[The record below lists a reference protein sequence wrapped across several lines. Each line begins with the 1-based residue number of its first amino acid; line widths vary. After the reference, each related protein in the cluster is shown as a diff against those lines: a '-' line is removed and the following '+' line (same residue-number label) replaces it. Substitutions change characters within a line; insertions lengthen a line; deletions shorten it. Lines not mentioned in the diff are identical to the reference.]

1 MSRKK
6 PTRKLFWGLFIR
18 VFSVLTL
25 IVVAFFALV
34 FSPPVQT
41 ILQKSSHESF
51 AQRVSSKAAAVS
63 QTLRRRWSNLDSVA
77 SDLNTTLADTLQE
90 NNANISDIADNPH
103 LNQTILA
110 NMYSQL
116 VNLIRQMNVNDA
128 YIILNGPGRESE
140 PARTARAALYL
151 RTYAPNNY
159 YPKNSD
165 LLLRIGVPA
174 ISRTN
179 NLALDSSWQS
189 CFVPSLCADTDFWDQ
204 PYNAYRHSQGT
215 ANASP
220 SDWGYWCVGRKLY
233 EQDAANL
240 MTYSVPLYDASGTLW
255 GILGIGVFRQNLES
269 VLPAADLGDSGGAWL
284 LAHESRS
291 SMRTIWAFGDPAY
304 TAYLGGSSLFLT
316 AQDHLSTSTVDKVQ
330 GIKEDL
336 AAAAVPLQL
345 YANNTPYAGNQL
357 YLIAVTP
364 LSILNRAATQITYL
378 LCILGLTMW
387 LACMVGI
394 TLISWTTAR
403 PITGLA
409 KEIRAIAPQ
418 KPLHLTRTGIEEIDL
433 LSQAIEQKNREA
445 VEEASRFSEI
455 AEMTG
460 ELFGAFEVDKASG
473 KVFITGDMVHL
484 LGLEP
489 SQHWVEMPKNLFD
502 WRMELLMRNQLN
514 KDEPIYRLINEDGSC
529 QWIKLSVRTGE
540 YSIRGVI
547 TNVTDQVDRRLKM
560 DYEHTYDVLTDLMNN
575 RAFQERLNLLFAG
588 KKSLGLGLMIM
599 WDLDDL
605 KSINDSHG
613 HESGDGYIHSFAN
626 WLKTISGAGSI
637 GFSARR
643 SGDEF
648 FTFVCGFD
656 SVEKR
661 KAFLLEMSRHLQDM
675 TDELYSGTV
684 VKLSASAGAARFPE
698 DADTPTD
705 LMRCA
710 DAAMYAAK
718 RKGKGMIE
726 LFDATRD
733 CRQSVYLTDLEK
745 LNRLIEQ
752 RMVRFAY
759 QPIVR
764 LRDARIMGY
773 EMLMRPQGDDFSNP
787 QEVLSSAKSL
797 GMLYQM
803 EHLTL
808 FGAIE
813 QAIRDLE
820 SGVLAP
826 GRRLLI
832 NSIANECLSD
842 EDCAKLCSLALP
854 ALDHQVTLE
863 VTEGE
868 PLNAGE
874 LTARKR
880 ALLHQLHG
888 RFALDDYGTGY
899 NGRTTLL
906 TLYPEIIKMDRSLV
920 RNLDTDTYKQEFLRN
935 LVAFATE
942 RSMMVLAE
950 GVETVDELRA
960 AIRLGADLAQG
971 YVLARPAF
979 TPPELPDEITAVILE
994 NR

>member
-1 MSRKK
+1 M
-6 PTRKLFWGLFIR
+6 
-18 VFSVLTL
+18 
-25 IVVAFFALV
+25 
-34 FSPPVQT
+34 
-41 ILQKSSHESF
+41 E
-51 AQRVSSKAAAVS
+51 
-63 QTLRRRWSNLDSVA
+63 
-77 SDLNTTLADTLQE
+77 
-90 NNANISDIADNPH
+90 
-103 LNQTILA
+103 
-110 NMYSQL
+110 
-116 VNLIRQMNVNDA
+116 
-128 YIILNGPGRESE
+128 
-140 PARTARAALYL
+140 
-151 RTYAPNNY
+151 
-159 YPKNSD
+159 
-165 LLLRIGVPA
+165 
-174 ISRTN
+174 
-179 NLALDSSWQS
+179 
-189 CFVPSLCADTDFWDQ
+189 
-204 PYNAYRHSQGT
+204 
-215 ANASP
+215 
-220 SDWGYWCVGRKLY
+220 
-233 EQDAANL
+233 
-240 MTYSVPLYDASGTLW
+240 
-255 GILGIGVFRQNLES
+255 
-269 VLPAADLGDSGGAWL
+269 
-284 LAHESRS
+284 
-291 SMRTIWAFGDPAY
+291 
-304 TAYLGGSSLFLT
+304 
-316 AQDHLSTSTVDKVQ
+316 
-330 GIKEDL
+330 
-336 AAAAVPLQL
+336 
-345 YANNTPYAGNQL
+345 
-357 YLIAVTP
+357 
-364 LSILNRAATQITYL
+364 
-378 LCILGLTMW
+378 
-387 LACMVGI
+387 
-394 TLISWTTAR
+394 
-403 PITGLA
+403 
-409 KEIRAIAPQ
+409 PQ
-418 KPLHLTRTGIEEIDL
+418 KPMRLTRTGIEEIDV
-433 LSQAIEQKNREA
+433 LSQAVEQKNREA

-460 ELFGAFEVDKASG
+460 ELFGAFEVEKASG
-473 KVFITGDMVHL
+473 KAFITGDMVHL
-484 LGLEP
+484 LGFEP
-489 SQHWVEMPKNLFD
+489 SQHWVEMPQNLFD
-502 WRMELLMRNQLN
+502 RRMEVLTRDQLN

-575 RAFQERLNLLFAG
+575 RAFQERLNKLFVG

-626 WLKTISGAGSI
+626 WLKTVSGAGSI

-648 FTFVCGFD
+648 FTFLCGFD

-675 TDELYSGTV
+675 TDELYNGTV

-698 DADTPTD
+698 DADTPTE

-718 RKGKGMIE
+718 REGKGMIE

-787 QEVLSSAKSL
+787 QEVLSAAKSL

-826 GRRLLI
+826 GRRLLM

-842 EDCAKLCSLALP
+842 EDCAKLCDLALP
-854 ALDHQVTLE
+854 VLDHQVTLE

-868 PLNAGE
+868 PMNAG
-874 LTARKR
+874 A
-880 ALLHQLHG
+880 
-888 RFALDDYGTGY
+888 
-899 NGRTTLL
+899 
-906 TLYPEIIKMDRSLV
+906 DRSQACAV
-920 RNLDTDTYKQEFLRN
+920 ASSARSFCAGRLRHGLQWSDN
-935 LVAFATE
+935 A
-942 RSMMVLAE
+942 
-950 GVETVDELRA
+950 VDA
-960 AIRLGADLAQG
+960 
-971 YVLARPAF
+971 
-979 TPPELPDEITAVILE
+979 LPGDH
-994 NR
+994 

>member
-1 MSRKK
+1 M
-6 PTRKLFWGLFIR
+6 
-18 VFSVLTL
+18 
-25 IVVAFFALV
+25 
-34 FSPPVQT
+34 QT
-41 ILQKSSHESF
+41 MLQESAHESF
-51 AQRVSSKAAAVS
+51 AQRASSKAAAVS
-63 QTLRRRWSNLDSVA
+63 QALRRRWSNLDSVA

-90 NNANISDIADNPH
+90 NNANISDIADNAH

-128 YIILNGPGRESE
+128 YIILNGPGRENE
-140 PARTARAALYL
+140 HAKTARAALYL
-151 RTYAPNNY
+151 RTNAPNNY

-204 PYNAYRHSQGT
+204 PYNAYLHSQGT
-215 ANASP
+215 ANAAP

-240 MTYSVPLYDASGTLW
+240 MTYSVPLYDANGTLW

-316 AQDHLSTSTVDKVQ
+316 AQDHLSTSTVNKVQ

-336 AAAAVPLQL
+336 AAVAVPLQL

-364 LSILNRAATQITYL
+364 LSILNRAAIQITYL

-409 KEIRAIAPQ
+409 REIRAIAPQ

-529 QWIKLSVRTGE
+529 QWIKLSARTGE
-540 YSIRGVI
+540 YNIRGVI

-648 FTFVCGFD
+648 FTFLCGFD

-764 LRDARIMGY
+764 LRDAQIMGY

-787 QEVLSSAKSL
+787 QEALSAAKSL

-920 RNLDTDTYKQEFLRN
+920 RNLDTDTYKQEFLRD
-935 LVAFATE
+935 LVAFAAE

>member
-1 MSRKK
+1 
-6 PTRKLFWGLFIR
+6 
-18 VFSVLTL
+18 
-25 IVVAFFALV
+25 
-34 FSPPVQT
+34 
-41 ILQKSSHESF
+41 
-51 AQRVSSKAAAVS
+51 
-63 QTLRRRWSNLDSVA
+63 
-77 SDLNTTLADTLQE
+77 
-90 NNANISDIADNPH
+90 
-103 LNQTILA
+103 
-110 NMYSQL
+110 
-116 VNLIRQMNVNDA
+116 
-128 YIILNGPGRESE
+128 
-140 PARTARAALYL
+140 
-151 RTYAPNNY
+151 
-159 YPKNSD
+159 
-165 LLLRIGVPA
+165 
-174 ISRTN
+174 
-179 NLALDSSWQS
+179 
-189 CFVPSLCADTDFWDQ
+189 
-204 PYNAYRHSQGT
+204 
-215 ANASP
+215 
-220 SDWGYWCVGRKLY
+220 
-233 EQDAANL
+233 
-240 MTYSVPLYDASGTLW
+240 
-255 GILGIGVFRQNLES
+255 
-269 VLPAADLGDSGGAWL
+269 
-284 LAHESRS
+284 
-291 SMRTIWAFGDPAY
+291 
-304 TAYLGGSSLFLT
+304 
-316 AQDHLSTSTVDKVQ
+316 
-330 GIKEDL
+330 
-336 AAAAVPLQL
+336 
-345 YANNTPYAGNQL
+345 
-357 YLIAVTP
+357 
-364 LSILNRAATQITYL
+364 
-378 LCILGLTMW
+378 
-387 LACMVGI
+387 
-394 TLISWTTAR
+394 
-403 PITGLA
+403 
-409 KEIRAIAPQ
+409 
-418 KPLHLTRTGIEEIDL
+418 
-433 LSQAIEQKNREA
+433 
-445 VEEASRFSEI
+445 
-455 AEMTG
+455 
-460 ELFGAFEVDKASG
+460 
-473 KVFITGDMVHL
+473 
-484 LGLEP
+484 
-489 SQHWVEMPKNLFD
+489 
-502 WRMELLMRNQLN
+502 MRNQLN

-529 QWIKLSVRTGE
+529 QWIKLCMRTSE

-575 RAFQERLNLLFAG
+575 RAFQERLSKLFVD

-626 WLKTISGAGSI
+626 WLKTVSGAGSI

-648 FTFVCGFD
+648 FTFLYGFD

-675 TDELYSGTV
+675 TDELHSGTV

-698 DADTPTD
+698 DADTPTE

-718 RKGKGMIE
+718 REGKGMIE

-787 QEVLSSAKSL
+787 QEVLSAAKSL

-842 EDCAKLCSLALP
+842 EDCAKLCDLALP
-854 ALDHQVTLE
+854 MLDHQVTLE

-868 PLNAGE
+868 PLNAE

-880 ALLHQLHG
+880 ALLHHLHG

>member
-6 PTRKLFWGLFIR
+6 PTRKLFWGVFIR

-34 FSPPVQT
+34 FSPSTQT
-41 ILQKSSHESF
+41 MLQKSSHESF
-51 AQRVSSKAAAVS
+51 AQRTASKAAAVS
-63 QTLRRRWSNLDSVA
+63 RTLRRWSDLDSVA
-77 SDLNTTLADTLQE
+77 SDLNATLADTLNE
-90 NNANISDIADNPH
+90 NNANISDIADNAH

-116 VNLIRQMNVNDA
+116 VYLIRQMNVNDA

-140 PARTARAALYL
+140 PAKTARAALYL
-151 RTYAPNNY
+151 RTYAPNDY
-159 YPKNSD
+159 YPKNRD

-179 NLALDSSWQS
+179 NLALDSYWQS

-204 PYNAYRHSQGT
+204 PYNAYLHSQGT
-215 ANASP
+215 ANATP
-220 SDWGYWCVGRKLY
+220 SDWGYWCMGHKLY
-233 EQDAANL
+233 EHDSGNL
-240 MTYSVPLYDASGTLW
+240 MTYSVPLYDANGTLW

-284 LAHESRS
+284 LAHESLS
-291 SMRTIWAFGDPAY
+291 SMRAIWAFGDPAY
-304 TAYLGGSSLFLT
+304 TAYLGGSSLSLT

-336 AAAAVPLQL
+336 AAVSVPLHL

-364 LSILNRAATQITYL
+364 LNILNRAATQITYL

-409 KEIRAIAPQ
+409 REIRAIAPQ

-529 QWIKLSVRTGE
+529 QWIKLSARTGE
-540 YSIRGVI
+540 YNIRGVI

-605 KSINDSHG
+605 KSINDSYG

-764 LRDARIMGY
+764 LRDAQIMGY
-773 EMLMRPQGDDFSNP
+773 EMLMRPQGNDFSNP
-787 QEVLSSAKSL
+787 QEALSAAKSL

-920 RNLDTDTYKQEFLRN
+920 HNLDTDTYKQEFLRD
-935 LVAFATE
+935 LVAFAAE

>member
-34 FSPPVQT
+34 FSPPMQAM
-41 ILQKSSHESF
+41 LQKSPHESF
-51 AQRVSSKAAAVS
+51 AQHASSKAAAVS
-63 QTLRRRWSNLDSVA
+63 QALRRRGDLDSIA
-77 SDLNTTLADTLQE
+77 SDLNTTLADTLHE
-90 NNANISDIADNPH
+90 NNADISDIADNAH

-116 VNLIRQMNVNDA
+116 VYLIRQMNVNDA

-140 PARTARAALYL
+140 PAKTARAALYL
-151 RTYAPNNY
+151 RTYAPNGY

-204 PYNAYRHSQGT
+204 PYNAYLHSQGA
-215 ANASP
+215 ANATP
-220 SDWGYWCVGRKLY
+220 SDWGYWCIGHKLY
-233 EQDAANL
+233 EHDAANL
-240 MTYSVPLYDASGTLW
+240 MTYSVPLYDANGTLW

-284 LAHESRS
+284 LAHESLS

-304 TAYLGGSSLFLT
+304 TAYLGGSSLSLT
-316 AQDHLSTSTVDKVQ
+316 AQDHLSISTVNKVQ

-336 AAAAVPLQL
+336 AAVSVPLQL
-345 YANNTPYAGNQL
+345 YANNSPYADNQL

-364 LSILNRAATQITYL
+364 LNILNRAATQITYL

-387 LACMVGI
+387 FACMVGI

-502 WRMELLMRNQLN
+502 RRMELLMRNQLN

-529 QWIKLSVRTGE
+529 QWIKLSARTGE
-540 YSIRGVI
+540 YNIRGVI

-605 KSINDSHG
+605 KSINDSYG

-626 WLKTISGAGSI
+626 WLKTISGTGSI

-648 FTFVCGFD
+648 FTFLCGFD

-661 KAFLLEMSRHLQDM
+661 KALLLEMSRHLQNM

-698 DADTPTD
+698 DADTPTE

-764 LRDARIMGY
+764 LRDAQIMGY

-787 QEVLSSAKSL
+787 QEALSAAKSL

-868 PLNAGE
+868 PLNAE

-920 RNLDTDTYKQEFLRN
+920 RNLDTDTYKQEFLRD
-935 LVAFATE
+935 LVAFAAE